1 MTVKL
6 ITSQGRCDVASQ
18 GNTLLQLMECQV
30 RLHFVASKDCGG
42 CWWRWWLMPGSSD
55 GSQLVT
61 GWCWWSVDR
70 HQFSRHRI
78 LFTSETSE
86 RTFDRSGLFSMN
98 QSKIHRKIIKIIKFM
113 NLIILGHW
121 VVSDTSF
128 YGKLTLTPQTFAIPR
143 KNVMGKV
150 ANFVW
155 LFLNLSLGEIW
166 GWELFF
172 GQKVP

>member
-150 ANFVW
+150 ANF
-155 LFLNLSLGEIW
+155 F
-166 GWELFF
+166 
-172 GQKVP
+172 

>member
-1 MTVKL
+1 MYIAVPRLSVDRMLRWSIQRANGQYRDHLVGQLTTPHAALQKFALHSNGCNTALYLVTRKMTVKL

-78 LFTSETSE
+78 LFTSEASE
-86 RTFDRSGLFSMN
+86 RTFRRF
-98 QSKIHRKIIKIIKFM
+98 QWI
-113 NLIILGHW
+113 NLKYIE
-121 VVSDTSF
+121 
-128 YGKLTLTPQTFAIPR
+128 K
-143 KNVMGKV
+143 
-150 ANFVW
+150 
-155 LFLNLSLGEIW
+155 
-166 GWELFF
+166 
-172 GQKVP
+172 

>member
-78 LFTSETSE
+78 LFTSE

-98 QSKIHRKIIKIIKFM
+98 QSKIHLLSNYQIYEF
-113 NLIILGHW
+113 NHTW
-121 VVSDTSF
+121 
-128 YGKLTLTPQTFAIPR
+128 
-143 KNVMGKV
+143 
-150 ANFVW
+150 
-155 LFLNLSLGEIW
+155 SLGGVRHQFLWKTDINPSNFCDSPKKCN
-166 GWELFF
+166 GKSCQFF
-172 GQKVP
+172 LTFPKS